1 MLYLWLTLSC
11 CIAPIEKRDP
21 EYSKN
26 IVLNHTSLD
35 DSRYIRY
42 TAVRRGVAQLV
53 AHRVWDAGVV
63 GSNPITPTTVCGSSA
78 MVAHLPSKQMVA
90 GSSPV
95 SRSIASILGIVTT
108 VAIPFCRIFPTC
120 MFESPVGLA

>member
-1 MLYLWLTLSC
+1 MLIKKFT
-11 CIAPIEKRDP
+11 PIVKKFTPRC
-21 EYSKN
+21 
-26 IVLNHTSLD
+26 TSLD
-35 DSRYIRY
+35 GSLAIRY

-63 GSNPITPTTVCGSSA
+63 GSNPITPTTGCGSSA

-95 SRSIASILGIVTT
+95 SRSSFAS
-108 VAIPFCRIFPTC
+108 
-120 MFESPVGLA
+120 